1 MSILRPIL
9 QPVMQPVLFSPFEA
23 DNRTQREVLAGYVA
37 SLAAQG
43 SFWFD
48 FTDTSTLYLKHDKTG
63 GNVTTTNDPIG
74 LAVSLYS
81 GLEAKQ
87 TTDANRP
94 KWNVGGVYDT
104 GALNG
109 DPTKNLIITAPV
121 DMAGIVYVDTP
132 QGWWKYNINAL
143 ENDPIEVPYWN
154 TSKVIFVPNT
164 TPAQA
169 AIVESILHRNT
180 NDIGIMGGV
189 GAGVGI
195 CPEELGPEWKYLG
208 NFDRAGGNYG
218 NYEHTHADGVSKS
231 IMTWIPACWL
241 RIGHVDSPVY
251 ATYGLNSIDALPIS
265 YFTDDAAANA
275 QGYFRHRALYDGG
288 EVKTGFFRDKTH
300 CSASVN
306 GVAVSA
312 AMAPPLSSAATH
324 NPFSSVGASNA
335 YWGAFQVAKSR
346 GANFFPSS
354 LFIEDYI
361 AKLSMAHGQ
370 HSTST
375 ATCAWWTSSGVSAP
389 RGNNSNTFRDVDDTS
404 VEFIHDGYAS
414 GNSALTMSAN
424 NLAKTTH
431 NGQACGIADVNG
443 NMNRI
448 CPGIASEGIVN
459 LAITGA
465 TKANPCVLTFSGNHL
480 LNNGDM
486 VYIASVAG
494 MTQLNTR
501 IFEVTVVDA
510 THVSLNVDSSSFGT
524 YTSGGSAN
532 ERGAYYILKD
542 NVRMADLT
550 GGNTLASD
558 AWGVNGMAANYDQ
571 FDMAFNT
578 VYPNNIA
585 TTRYGNGNNQVFSP
599 ATSGMAWRRACAGLP
614 HANGISTGG
623 TTLFGSDYYYQ
634 AMINQMCPLRG
645 GNWAN
650 STATGVWSVN
660 WRDARTNSNA
670 PVGVS
675 LASYL

>member
-1 MSILRPIL
+1 MGQASPIFASRIHATKVKGNKLR
-9 QPVMQPVLFSPFEA
+9 
-23 DNRTQREVLAGYVA
+23 AGA
-37 SLAAQG
+37 ERKLS
-43 SFWFD
+43 
-48 FTDTSTLYLKHDKTG
+48 
-63 GNVTTTNDPIG
+63 DPIPG
-74 LAVSLYS
+74 EL
-81 GLEAKQ
+81 G
-87 TTDANRP
+87 
-94 KWNVGGVYDT
+94 
-104 GALNG
+104 
-109 DPTKNLIITAPV
+109 
-121 DMAGIVYVDTP
+121 
-132 QGWWKYNINAL
+132 
-143 ENDPIEVPYWN
+143 
-154 TSKVIFVPNT
+154 F
-164 TPAQA
+164 
-169 AIVESILHRNT
+169 
-180 NDIGIMGGV
+180 GV
-189 GAGVGI
+189 GLCSHAL
-195 CPEELGPEWKYLG
+195 PAPEWSYLG
-208 NFDRAGGNYG
+208 TKKRDHPWYG
-218 NYEHTHADGVSKS
+218 NYQHTHADTVSKS
-231 IMTWIPACWL
+231 IMCWVPSYWL
-241 RIGHVDSPVY
+241 RIGHPDSPVY
-251 ATYGLNSIDALPIS
+251 ALYGENSIDALPARS
-265 YFTDDAAANA
+265 FKTDAAASA

-312 AMAPPLSSAATH
+312 AMAPPLSSATAH
-324 NPFSSVGASNA
+324 NPFSSVGATNA
-335 YWGAFQVAKSR
+335 CWGAFQVAKSR

-389 RGNNSNTFRDVDDTS
+389 RGNNTNTLKDVNDTS
-404 VEFIHDGYAS
+404 VVFIHDGYAS

-443 NMNRI
+443 NISRI

-459 LAITGA
+459 RAITGA

-524 YTSGGSAN
+524 YTSGGSAAG
-532 ERGAYYILKD
+532 RGAYYILKD

-578 VYPNNIA
+578 VYPNNA
-585 TTRYGNGNNQVFSP
+585 ASTRYGNGNNQVFSP

-623 TTLFGSDYYYQ
+623 TELFGSDLYYQ
-634 AMINQMCPLRG
+634 AVVNQVCPLRG
-645 GNWAN
+645 GYWSS
-650 STATGVWSVN
+650 STTAGVWRVDWSVV
-660 WRDARTNSNA
+660 RTGSD
-670 PVGVS
+670 PSSGVS
-675 LASYL
+675 LALYL